1 MHKNS
6 IVKYITKF
14 ANHCFCCFI
23 FTRFENYN
31 FTHKKINDV
40 IITGIRYPSYSDYDY
55 DIGPPYGQ
63 IGPSRLGPA
72 QLDPPKDLPEN
83 VEEALGT
90 INNYLANPNQNVSD
104 TTTTTKKP
112 KRITTTV
119 APKTTIRTT
128 TKPSIKPAVPTTRK
142 LPATTLK
149 IPNVTSQPKRKKP
162 TSSIDDAKENSEGN
176 NNVTIKSC
184 M

>member
-1 MHKNS
+1 MRKKS
-6 IVKYITKF
+6 IVKYITKI

-23 FTRFENYN
+23 FTRFDNYN
-31 FTHKKINDV
+31 FTKKNNNF

-90 INNYLANPNQNVSD
+90 INNYLANPNQNVSE
-104 TTTTTKKP
+104 TTTTTKKVIQVV
-112 KRITTTV
+112 KFSSGSYKIGKMFAYKSTY
-119 APKTTIRTT
+119 TI
-128 TKPSIKPAVPTTRK
+128 
-142 LPATTLK
+142 
-149 IPNVTSQPKRKKP
+149 
-162 TSSIDDAKENSEGN
+162 
-176 NNVTIKSC
+176 
-184 M
+184 

>member
-1 MHKNS
+1 MR
-6 IVKYITKF
+6 ITISQK
-14 ANHCFCCFI
+14 
-23 FTRFENYN
+23 
-31 FTHKKINDV
+31 NDV
-40 IITGIRYPSYSDYDY
+40 IITGIRYPSYTDYDY
-55 DIGPPYGQ
+55 DIGSPYGQ
-63 IGPSRLGPA
+63 IGPARLGPA

-119 APKTTIRTT
+119 APKTT
-128 TKPSIKPAVPTTRK
+128 TKTSIKTAVPTTRK

-184 M
+184 K